1 VSLVSAKAGALLLLG
16 AGGGIALLASSASWA
31 VLSADDGLAGASAAA
46 TGAALAPLSVALGVV
61 GLAAVPAVLAL
72 RRWLRMVVATIV
84 LALGV
89 ATIVQV
95 VSVALDVATSAR
107 TWWLVEVGALA
118 QTADVTVTA
127 WPSVALLGSGLV
139 VVGAGLVLARGSGW
153 RGLSSRYDAPTTA
166 PGNARHGGATSDVD
180 AWQAL
185 DRGDDPTEADDTRP

>member
-1 VSLVSAKAGALLLLG
+1 VSRVSAKAGALLLLG

-31 VLSADDGLAGASAAA
+31 VLSADDGLAGASASA
-46 TGAALAPLSVALGVV
+46 TGAALAPLSVAIGVV
-61 GLAAVPAVLAL
+61 GLAAVPAVLAV

-89 ATIVQV
+89 ASIVQV

>member
-1 VSLVSAKAGALLLLG
+1 MSRVSAKAAALLLLG

-31 VLSADDGLAGASAAA
+31 TLSADDGLAGASATA

-61 GLAAVPAVLAL
+61 GLAAVPAVLAV
-72 RRWLRMVVATIV
+72 RRWLRMVVAAIV

-95 VSVALDVATSAR
+95 VGVALDLTSSAR
-107 TWWLVEVGALA
+107 TWWQVEVDALA
-118 QTADVTVTA
+118 QTADVAVTA
-127 WPSVALLGSGLV
+127 WPAVALLGSGLV
-139 VVGAGLVLARGSGW
+139 VVGAGLVLVRGSAW
-153 RGLSSRYDAPTTA
+153 RGLSSRYDAPAAA
-166 PGNARHGGATSDVD
+166 PGDARHAGAASDVD